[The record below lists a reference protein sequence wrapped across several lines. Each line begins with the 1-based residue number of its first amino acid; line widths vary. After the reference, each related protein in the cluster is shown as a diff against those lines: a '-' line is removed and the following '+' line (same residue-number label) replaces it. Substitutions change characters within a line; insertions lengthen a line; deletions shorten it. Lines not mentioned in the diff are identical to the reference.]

1 MVETAIIKKVPI
13 FSMLDEDTLR
23 QIATIVTER
32 PYKKNM
38 IIFFEGEPGEAVYF
52 VVKGKVKIFKT
63 NADGKEQIIHIMEDG
78 DVFAESV
85 IFTGLNYPAS
95 AEVLEDSV
103 IGMLR
108 CYDLENLIKQNGS
121 LAVAIINFMGR
132 RLQFVSGQIKNLGL
146 RDAMGRVVDVII
158 KMAERGRETPNGI
171 MIDFRLPRQEF
182 ASMAGT
188 TRETA
193 TRALSA
199 LQREGSVFLDRDILY
214 IKDMKKLKR
223 WLD

>member
-1 MVETAIIKKVPI
+1 MVETAIIRKIPV
-13 FSMLDEDTLR
+13 FSMLNEETLE
-23 QIATIVTER
+23 QIASIVAER
-32 PYKKNM
+32 LYKKNM

-52 VVKGKVKIFKT
+52 VIKGKVKIYKT
-63 NADGKEQIIHIMEDG
+63 NADGKEQIIHIMQSG

-85 IFTGLNYPAS
+85 LFTGLAYPAS
-95 AEVLEDSV
+95 AEVIEDST
-103 IGMLR
+103 IGVLR
-108 CYDLENLIKQNGS
+108 CDDLENLIKKNGN

-158 KMAERGRETPNGI
+158 NMAERGRETPAGI
-171 MIDFRLPRQEF
+171 RVEFRIPRQEF

-199 LQREGSVFLDRDILY
+199 LQREGSILLDKDILY
-214 IKDMKKLKR
+214 IKDMEKLKR